1 MSTLVRAATVEDAA
15 CVADV
20 LNGVIAEGRYTLFDV
35 PFLEDDERGFIS
47 SLGERST
54 VLVAELAG
62 QIVGVQSLGPF
73 LSYRSTSHVATM
85 GTWLRAD
92 VRGRGIGRLLATQS
106 FGFARAHDYTKI
118 VIQVL
123 ATNTMAL
130 RFYRALGFVEIG
142 VARKHVRLADVFHDE
157 IYMERQL

>member
-1 MSTLVRAATVEDAA
+1 MRAATIEDAA

-35 PFLEDDERGFIS
+35 PFSADEERQFIS

-54 VLVAELAG
+54 LFVAELAG

-73 LSYRSTSHVATM
+73 LSFRSTSHVATM

-92 VRGRGIGRLLATQS
+92 ARGRGIGQLLATQS
-106 FGFARAHDYTKI
+106 FGFAGAHDYTKI
-118 VIQVL
+118 VIHVL
-123 ATNTMAL
+123 ATNTTAL
-130 RFYRALGFVEIG
+130 RFYRALGFGEIG

-157 IYMERQL
+157 IYLERQL